1 MKKLA
6 MYVSYASLALVIIP
20 PVLFMTHSLTDLDT
34 VKNLMLAATLAW
46 FVTAPLWMKKE
57 E

>member
-6 MYVSYASLALVIIP
+6 MYVGYASLALVIGP

-34 VKNLMLAATLAW
+34 VKNLMLAATLVW
-46 FVTAPLWMKKE
+46 FVTAPVWMKKE

>member
-6 MYVSYASLALVIIP
+6 MYVGYASLALVIGP
-20 PVLFMTHSLTDLDT
+20 PVLFMNDSLKDLNM
-34 VKNLMLAATLAW
+34 VKNLMMAATLVW
-46 FVTAPLWMKKE
+46 FVTAPVWMKKE